1 MANTCK
7 KIIQNYPKTFLSE
20 LVTISGGGTPSRAI
34 AEYYNGNIPWVTS
47 KDMGSAYILD
57 AQEHVTEE
65 AINSSAAK
73 LVPKDSL
80 LMVVKSKVL
89 MNRLPLAITKRE
101 LCHNQDIK
109 SLQCSKKSNP
119 YFIFHIL
126 KHNEDYLL
134 RQARGANTECLTLPM
149 IEGVP
154 VPKVPISLQ
163 EKFAAI
169 VQKSDRI
176 RAQQREALR
185 QAEHLFQII
194 LHRAFRGEL

>member
-1 MANTCK
+1 LANTCK

-47 KDMGSAYILD
+47 KDMGSNYILD

-134 RQARGANTECLTLPM
+134 RQARGANTDCLTLPM